1 MACKNGVRV
10 FKIMPREIELEDGS
24 KQTVYTKEELA
35 GYKQGAEKNKER
47 KEALSKL
54 EKELGVEEGQKLEDR
69 INELKE
75 NANPNF
81 GKYRRKLS
89 ALEKFAKEK
98 GVNVDEEGNVI
109 SGSQPISAERIQQMI
124 DEGTKKALS
133 TTAKEQQLA
142 RYKEE
147 DRKVVEHYLDKL
159 MATGGNLEENLALA
173 EAKAFEG
180 KEVDIVKLAN
190 SNLSGLAPRR
200 TEGGEKKF
208 TDTEEGKK
216 LLEQLVPQL
225 KNKK

>member
-10 FKIMPREIELEDGS
+10 SKIMPREIELEDGS
-24 KQTVYTKEELA
+24 KQTVYTEEELS

-47 KEALSKL
+47 KEAISKL
-54 EKELGVEEGQKLEDR
+54 EEELGVAEGQALEDR
-69 INELKE
+69 IKELKE

-81 GKYRRKLS
+81 GKYRRKLN

-98 GVNVDEEGNVI
+98 GANFDDEGNI
-109 SGSQPISAERIQQMI
+109 TSGNQPVSAERIQEMI
-124 DEGTKKALS
+124 AEGTKKALS
-133 TTAKEQQLA
+133 TTAREQQLA

-159 MATGGNLEENLALA
+159 MATGGSLEENLALA

-180 KEVDIVKLAN
+180 READRVKLAN
-190 SNLSGLAPRR
+190 NNLSGLAPRR
-200 TEGGEKKF
+200 TEQGEKPF
-208 TDTEEGKK
+208 TDTDEGKK
-216 LLEQLVPQL
+216 LLEQLIPQI